1 MAPFFLFF
9 WEMFN
14 AKTSVYIICLG
25 DCDRNGE
32 IVASATDG
40 SGFRFP
46 LLCLPIYHFF
56 NLTEPQFL
64 HPPVYC
70 PSCGAAVRVGCGAQG
85 SLSHV
90 LSS

>member
-1 MAPFFLFF
+1 MYGTVFSFF

-46 LLCLPIYHFF
+46 LLCLPI
-56 NLTEPQFL
+56 
-64 HPPVYC
+64 
-70 PSCGAAVRVGCGAQG
+70 
-85 SLSHV
+85 
-90 LSS
+90 